1 MRAMPRDI
9 ERWFDEERRR
19 ADRRASA
26 CASKRSFA
34 TEAEARAVAVWDRTR
49 YGERHR
55 AYRCEECG
63 AWHLTRER
71 DS

>member
-1 MRAMPRDI
+1 MATMPRDI
-9 ERWFDEERRR
+9 ERWFAEERRR
-19 ADRRASA
+19 ADRLERA

-34 TEAEARAVAVWDRTR
+34 TEAEANATALWDQTQ

-55 AYRCEECG
+55 AYRCEQCG

-71 DS
+71 AP